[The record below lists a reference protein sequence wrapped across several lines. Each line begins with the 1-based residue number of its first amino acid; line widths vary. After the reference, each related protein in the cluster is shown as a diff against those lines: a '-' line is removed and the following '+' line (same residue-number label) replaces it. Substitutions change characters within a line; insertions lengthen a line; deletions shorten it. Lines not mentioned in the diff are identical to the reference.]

1 MTVVN
6 PNSISGITS
15 ITMPSGGD
23 NVLTIHT
30 NDGTER
36 FRIDSSGNVKIGTA
50 ATISPDGDLF
60 VTGVCTA
67 TTLSGAASG
76 LTGALPAI
84 SAASLTNVPAANV
97 VGVHTSLT
105 VTNATTTGTAVVG
118 GGVTIS
124 ESGIEASG
132 IGITVANINGT
143 QIGGRRNLVINGA
156 MQVAERASS
165 SDVSSTAYGS
175 VDRFQLEV
183 AGLDNAVTMAQV
195 NVSSGTTPYT
205 EGFRKALKLTNG
217 DQTSVGNTDT
227 MRILYKFEGQDI
239 AQSGWNHKSSSSFIT
254 LSFWI
259 KSSVAQSFK
268 VSLISWDGSSRTFV
282 FDTGSLSADTW
293 TKVTKTIPGDSN
305 VTVDNDNANGF
316 QISFYQYLGTNYTDS
331 GYTENVWGAYQN
343 PQTPD
348 QTNTWYDTNDATYEL
363 TGVQLEVG
371 PQATPFEH
379 RSFQEEREMCRRY
392 YHAIIGTMGSWGS
405 AVAYSTQ
412 NAQGWYSIH
421 PEMRSAP
428 TFTWTGTLK
437 LEDGAAAYTTTNTTA
452 ATTMG
457 THGFSWWMGGF
468 SGLTDNNVYYVYESG
483 QTGYFQL
490 DAEL

>member
-1 MTVVN
+1 MSTLKVN
-6 PNSISGITS
+6 KLRDTAGSADAITLDPNGGAVIAGVTTITTARVTSGI
-15 ITMPSGGD
+15 
-23 NVLTIHT
+23 
-30 NDGTER
+30 
-36 FRIDSSGNVKIGTA
+36 
-50 ATISPDGDLF
+50 
-60 VTGVCTA
+60 
-67 TTLSGAASG
+67 
-76 LTGALPAI
+76 
-84 SAASLTNVPAANV
+84 
-97 VGVHTSLT
+97 
-105 VTNATTTGTAVVG
+105 VTNTFTVG
-118 GGVTIS
+118 AGVTIS

-132 IGITVANINGT
+132 IGITCANINGA

-156 MQVAERASS
+156 MQVAQRGTS

-195 NVSSGTTPYT
+195 DVSSGTTPYT

-227 MRILYKFEGQDI
+227 MRILYKFEAQDI
-239 AQSGWNHKSSSSFIT
+239 AQSGWNHKSASSFIT

-331 GYTENVWGAYQN
+331 GYTENQWGAYQN

-371 PQATPFEH
+371 SQATAFEH
-379 RSFQEEREMCRRY
+379 RSFNEELRLCERY
-392 YHAIIGTMGSWGS
+392 CEIILQGESDGAYMNN
-405 AVAYSTQ
+405 AVAYANNQ
-412 NAQGWYSIH
+412 LYSIIRFRT
-421 PEMRSAP
+421 PKRATNP
-428 TFTWTGTLK
+428 TLVHSTGSGYYVL
-437 LEDGAAAYTTTNTTA
+437 YTAGSSNTASGFTA
-452 ATTMG
+452 ANWQN
-457 THGFSWWMGGF
+457 THGSAIYNSMTCA
-468 SGLTDNNVYYVYESG
+468 SGDAALLGSSNNNALLLFTS
-483 QTGYFQL
+483 
-490 DAEL
+490 EL